1 METIAYILKANFFLL
16 IIYVCYFLFFRK
28 ETFHKANRY
37 LLIIGAT
44 ISLILPIYGSKI
56 AERKYIVPTE
66 LQNSASMLY
75 FQTEEIIIKP
85 SSTSY
90 SILEILHYV
99 YWTGLL
105 VSLVVLSLKVAKTMK
120 WHSKNKKTN
129 RTAFSFFGKIFID
142 QALSHKNII
151 EKHEKVHTQQYHFLD
166 LVFLEILQILFWFNP
181 IIYFYKKS
189 LTIIH
194 EFLADKAASQLAKNH
209 LEYASLLVSK
219 QFGIPPAT
227 IFTQHFFNHS
237 TLKSRIIMLSKKPS
251 SKISLLKFTIFA
263 PLFILMLGLSSFKA
277 ANTANLDVIM
287 SNFGGL
293 AKSTDQ
299 NSKIAKSDS
308 TQPTS
313 ANDILDNF
321 DEQPEFPGGIKAL
334 YKYLGEN
341 IKYPPAAQNANVSG
355 NVFVKFIIKSN
366 GNIGDI
372 KVIKSVSTELD
383 NEAIRVIQNMP
394 SWTPARQNGKPVS
407 VYYNLPIS
415 FRNEGLKASGDEP
428 LTDKES
434 IVVTN
439 KFDSL
444 EHNSREPQKNT
455 LIGLKNNLQNE
466 NNEDVKI
473 NKSFDKALIFIDGI
487 EVLNKN
493 LKSLNPAS
501 IESIEVIKDEKAV
514 KSFGLRAIN
523 GVILIKTKNNIIKT
537 DDKK

>member
-1 METIAYILKANFFLL
+1 METIAYILKANLFLL
-16 IIYVCYFLFFRK
+16 IIYLFYFLLFRK

-37 LLIIGAT
+37 LLIIGAA
-44 ISLILPIYGSKI
+44 ISLILPIFGSKI
-56 AERKYIVPTE
+56 AERKNIVPTE

-75 FQTEEIIIKP
+75 FQTEELIVKP
-85 SSTSY
+85 SANSY
-90 SILEILHYV
+90 SILEILHDV
-99 YWTGLL
+99 YWIGLF

-277 ANTANLDVIM
+277 ANTANLEVIM
-287 SNFGGL
+287 SNIGGFTIN
-293 AKSTDQ
+293 TDQ
-299 NSKIAKSDS
+299 NSQVAKSDS

-313 ANDILDNF
+313 TNDSLDNF

-334 YKYLGEN
+334 YTYLGEN
-341 IKYPPAAQNANVSG
+341 IKYPQAAQEANVSG
-355 NVFVKFIIKSN
+355 KVFVKFVIKSN

-372 KVIKSVSTELD
+372 KVTKSVNTELD
-383 NEAIRVIQNMP
+383 NEAKRVVQNMP

-415 FRNEGLKASGDEP
+415 FRNEGLKASGNEP
-428 LTDKES
+428 LTGKES
-434 IVVTN
+434 EVVTY

-444 EHNSREPQKNT
+444 ELTSGEIQKNT
-455 LIGLKNNLQNE
+455 IIGLKNNLQNE
-466 NNEDVKI
+466 NNKDLKI
-473 NKSFDKALIFIDGI
+473 NKPFDKALIFIDGI
-487 EVLNKN
+487 EVLDKN
-493 LKSLNPAS
+493 LKSLSPAS
-501 IESIEVIKDEKAV
+501 IESMEVLKDEKAV
-514 KSFGLRAIN
+514 KTFGPRAIN
-523 GVILIKTKNNIIKT
+523 GVILIKTK
-537 DDKK
+537 KKYH